1 MSKQVRE
8 QKVVIFKVGH
18 EEYAV
23 PIQVVKEV
31 GPWTRPTPIP
41 EAPPIVDGVINLRGD
56 VIPVVDLGRRFAVK
70 RSKADADSRIIVME
84 VQGRQAGFVV
94 DEVTEVHPMDEE
106 RFAPPSP
113 LIRQQESDPM
123 VTGILKIG
131 EERLVV
137 MVDPSKIL
145 TEQILAVV

>member
-8 QKVVIFKVGH
+8 QKVVIFKVGL

-31 GPWTRPTPIP
+31 GPWIRPTPVP

-56 VIPVVDLGRRFAVK
+56 VIPVVDLGRRFSVK
-70 RSKADADSRIIVME
+70 RSKADVDARIIVME

-106 RFAPPSP
+106 RVAPPSP

-145 TEQILAVV
+145 TDQILAVV